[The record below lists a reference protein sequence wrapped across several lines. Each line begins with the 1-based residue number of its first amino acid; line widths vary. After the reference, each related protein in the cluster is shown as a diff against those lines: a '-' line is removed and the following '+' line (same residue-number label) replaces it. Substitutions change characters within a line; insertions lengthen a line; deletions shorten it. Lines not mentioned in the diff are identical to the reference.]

1 MEIRQ
6 SCKGF
11 YEEKHRLST
20 IIQKPP
26 DFPPAIQGEK
36 ENELRPLDLVKHYN

>member
-1 MEIRQ
+1 MKIRQ

-20 IIQKPP
+20 IIQKPS
-26 DFPPAIQGEK
+26 DFPPAILDER
-36 ENELRPLDLVKHYN
+36 ENEQGWWT